1 MTTTTAVIWIVTLL
15 VVALI
20 IVPVALHYLRDA
32 LTAARHIERNL
43 SDMLGAGLLI
53 AGHTSA
59 VPALDDTIAVAV
71 AMKPVAHNIETKT
84 AAVANLFAVRLTK
97 KSEP

>member
-1 MTTTTAVIWIVTLL
+1 MTTTTLVIWIVTLV

-43 SDMLGAGLLI
+43 SDMLDAGLKI
-53 AGHTSA
+53 ARHTSA

-84 AAVANLFAVRLTK
+84 AAVATLLSSRAAK
-97 KSEP
+97 KGGP

>member
-1 MTTTTAVIWIVTLL
+1 MTTTTAVIWIASLL

-20 IVPVALHYLRDA
+20 IVPVALNYLRDA

-43 SDMLGAGLLI
+43 ADMLGAGLLI

-71 AMKPVAHNIETKT
+71 AMKPVARNIETKT
-84 AAVANLFAVRLTK
+84 AGVANLFASRATK
-97 KSEP
+97 KG

>member
-1 MTTTTAVIWIVTLL
+1 MTTTTAVIWIATLM
-15 VVALI
+15 VVAI
-20 IVPVALHYLRDA
+20 VIVPVALHYLRDA

-59 VPALDDTIAVAV
+59 VPALDDTISVAV
-71 AMKPVAHNIETKT
+71 AMKPVARNIETKT
-84 AAVANLFAVRLTK
+84 AALANLFVSRLTK